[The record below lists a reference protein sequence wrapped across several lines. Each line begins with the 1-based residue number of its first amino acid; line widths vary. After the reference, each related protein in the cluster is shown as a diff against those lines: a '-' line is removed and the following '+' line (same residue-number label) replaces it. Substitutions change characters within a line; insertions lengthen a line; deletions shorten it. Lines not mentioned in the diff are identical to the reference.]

1 MSSQRKNDGSI
12 KGNDVLVNAG
22 IQATLLAIQHELDDG
37 ATLEEIKEIVAAL
50 LYFAEGKRIQ

>member
-1 MSSQRKNDGSI
+1 MSSQIGNDGSQ
-12 KGNDVLVNAG
+12 KQNNVLVNAG

-37 ATLEEIKEIVAAL
+37 ATLEEIKEIVAGL